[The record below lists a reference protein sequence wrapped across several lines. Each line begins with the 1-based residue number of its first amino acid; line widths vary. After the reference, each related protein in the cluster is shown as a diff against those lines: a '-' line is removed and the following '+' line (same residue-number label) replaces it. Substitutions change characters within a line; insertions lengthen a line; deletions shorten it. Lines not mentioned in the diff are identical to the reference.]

1 VNFLSDDWF
10 DVAHE
15 RLNSDTAFLQ
25 NAVGLDLRLWIVA
38 LKPPDWAH
46 DITVI
51 VSDGR
56 VDLNRGQTGRP
67 DAAGRAPYLAWFKMF
82 RQELSPKRAALKGQL
97 RGSGLKTILNNW
109 KAIDE
114 ALGVLRS
121 IPVER

>member
-1 VNFLSDDWF
+1 MNFLSDEWF

-15 RLNSDTAFLQ
+15 RLNSDTAFMQ

-51 VSDGR
+51 VADGR
-56 VDLNRGQTGRP
+56 VDLDRGQTGSP
-67 DAAGRAPYLAWFKMF
+67 DAAGRAPYRAWFKMF
-82 RQELSPKRAALKGQL
+82 RQELSPKRAALTGQL

-121 IPVER
+121 IPVKQ